1 MEETK
6 FKSLMAG
13 ARREVQDRQHG
24 GQRLVAEYEATRDK
38 AYRVRMGAV
47 KQEQQ
52 AQSGFI
58 AAYDSKTKQLK
69 QADCAARQQ
78 DLQRRRGLVG
88 SQKDFE
94 KTLHS
99 KHEQQKYKPMRHP
112 VTQTS
117 RLLRSLSIG
126 EDLSAT
132 VATQ

>member
-47 KQEQQ
+47 KQ
-52 AQSGFI
+52 
-58 AAYDSKTKQLK
+58 
-69 QADCAARQQ
+69 ADCAARQQ
-78 DLQRRRGLVG
+78 DLQRRRSLVG

-117 RLLRSLSIG
+117 RLLHSLSIG

>member
-24 GQRLVAEYEATRDK
+24 GQQSVAEYEATRDK

-47 KQEQQ
+47 KQDQQ
-52 AQSGFI
+52 AQSGLI

-99 KHEQQKYKPMRHP
+99 KHEQQKFKPVQHP
-112 VTQTS
+112 VTQ
-117 RLLRSLSIG
+117 
-126 EDLSAT
+126 DL
-132 VATQ
+132 